1 MRFFPKSL
9 TYRMTWFYG
18 ISTVILL
25 ITISG
30 LLYQVLVDGLAKEDQ
45 VQIEQKINVI
55 KGLLNSQPNKING
68 LEQEVIHE
76 GTDNLKSRIIDNAGK
91 VILAS
96 PGFDKLALDHFFP
109 EPQINHT
116 RIIEVEASDKTYL
129 LASKKVLNYDN
140 SFWTIQVAVDIEDD
154 VIFNHNFLQH
164 LIIAVV
170 FGSIVAMLLGYIVTR
185 KGLNPVK
192 EITKAA
198 ERITVSQM
206 HEKLD
211 THQWPDELKALAFSF
226 DAMLNRLDE
235 SIQRLS
241 QFSANLAHELR
252 TPLHN
257 LIGQTDVTLA
267 YSRTPEEYQQVL
279 TSNLEEYERLAS
291 ILESL
296 LFLARADNEQMA
308 LNKEVFDGREVLD
321 ALSRYQSVL
330 AEEQQVV
337 LSCYGTGFVCADIE
351 LFRRAVNNLISNAL
365 RHSSACGKIK
375 LLIEEF
381 SQETIITIQDSGQG
395 ISPEHIEFL
404 GQRFYRAGAKDNIAG
419 HGLGLA
425 IVKSIMNLHEGK
437 VEIESTLNVGTTV
450 RLIFPR

>member
-1 MRFFPKSL
+1 MWFFPKSL
-9 TYRMTWFYG
+9 TYRLTWFYG
-18 ISTVILL
+18 LSTVVLL
-25 ITISG
+25 IIISV
-30 LLYQVLVDGLAKEDQ
+30 LLYSVLVDGLAKEDQ
-45 VQIEQKINVI
+45 IQINQKINVI
-55 KGLLNSQPNKING
+55 KGLLVDQPNNLTG
-68 LEQEVIHE
+68 LEQEVVHE
-76 GTDNLKSRIIDNAGK
+76 GTDNLKSRILNDSGQI
-91 VILAS
+91 IIAS
-96 PGFDKLALDHFFP
+96 PGFEKLSLDNFFP
-109 EPQINHT
+109 EPLIN
-116 RIIEVEASDKTYL
+116 RPQIIENQTSEKTYL
-129 LASKKVLNYDN
+129 LASEKILNSNN
-140 SFWTIQVAVDIEDD
+140 SFWIIQVVVDIEDD

-170 FGSIVAMLLGYIVTR
+170 FGSILAMVLGYIVTR
-185 KGLNPVK
+185 RGLNPIK

-198 ERITVSQM
+198 ERITVTQM

-211 THQWPDELKALAFSF
+211 THQWPDELKTLALSF

-267 YSRTPEEYQQVL
+267 YPRTPEEYQQVL
-279 TSNLEEYERLAS
+279 SSNLEEYERLAS

-308 LNKEVFDGREVLD
+308 LHKETFNGRSVLD
-321 ALSRYQSVL
+321 VLWSYQSIL
-330 AEEQQVV
+330 AEEQEVMIY
-337 LSCYGTGFVCADIE
+337 CEGEGFICADIE

-365 RHSSACGKIK
+365 RHSSATGKIK
-375 LLIEEF
+375 LLIEE
-381 SQETIITIQDSGQG
+381 SAQETIITVQDSGQG
-395 ISPEHIEFL
+395 ISPEHLVFL
-404 GQRFYRAGAKDNIAG
+404 GQRFYRAGAKDNTG

-425 IVKSIMNLHEGK
+425 IVKSIMNLHGGK

>member
-1 MRFFPKSL
+1 
-9 TYRMTWFYG
+9 MTWFYG

-30 LLYQVLVDGLAKEDQ
+30 LLYQVLIDGLAKEDQ

-55 KGLLNSQPNKING
+55 KGLLVNQPNKANG
-68 LEQEVIHE
+68 LEQEVIYE
-76 GTDNLKSRIIDNAGK
+76 GMDTLKSRIIDQSGK
-91 VILAS
+91 VVIAS
-96 PGFDKLALDHFFP
+96 PGFEKLSLDQFFP

-116 RIIEVEASDKTYL
+116 RIIEIKTSNKTYL
-129 LASKKVLNYDN
+129 LASKKALNSDN
-140 SFWTIQVAVDIEDD
+140 SFWTIQIALDIQDD
-154 VIFNHNFLQH
+154 VIFNHNFLRH

-267 YSRTPEEYQQVL
+267 YARTPEEYQQVL
-279 TSNLEEYERLAS
+279 SSNLEEYERLAS

-308 LNKEVFDGREVLD
+308 LNKEVFNGRDVLD
-321 ALSRYQSVL
+321 ALCCYQSVL
-330 AEEQQVV
+330 AEEQQII
-337 LSCYGTGFVCADIE
+337 LSCEGTGLVCADIE
-351 LFRRAVNNLISNAL
+351 LFRRVVNNLISNAL
-365 RHSSACGKIK
+365 RHSSVSGKIK
-375 LLIEEF
+375 LLIEAF
-381 SQETIITIQDSGQG
+381 THETIITVQDSGQG
-395 ISPEHIEFL
+395 ISSEHLAFL
-404 GQRFYRAGAKDNIAG
+404 GQRFYRAGAKNHAG

-425 IVKSIMNLHEGK
+425 IVKSIMNLHGGK
-437 VEIESTLNVGTTV
+437 VEIESTSNVGTTV